1 MKLRERL
8 SRLYDYYIDR
18 YLALLGERRRNLNTF
33 EARELIAAPLLDPQ
47 RLRALWAQLD
57 DLSQLAVAEAYHND
71 GEFVESAFLARY
83 GRVPYSQSK
92 YDLDAYYRHN
102 KILFDLFIWEN
113 HIPDDMLP
121 LLASIVPPVDPFRLT
136 GLPTPPDSVLLEKRR
151 LEPIVKL
158 TEQAGLNDLP
168 VYLRLVENGELSF
181 SVTSNRLT
189 GGGARKLLANL
200 LDGDFVPPPDKWR
213 VNDLIRPNG
222 LDVFALAGG
231 LRTATGKLTPA
242 GREYLHRRDPDLLL
256 AAFETWAQSNAFDE
270 LLRLDGL
277 KRLSAARTWRT
288 TPSPRRAAIIE
299 GLSWCP
305 TDVWI
310 EVQEFCRALQ
320 IWHFDFEIE
329 GSAVSNI
336 KTADL
341 SLYSVKDPT
350 YWAYV
355 KTPYVKAVLWEYLG
369 ALGALDLLF
378 APRDLAAVQVVNY
391 AAPATISRYDGLF
404 YFRINKL
411 GAFLLGQA
419 DAYTAVTHG
428 PQALCRI
435 QADGAITVLEPERLL
450 PNTRL
455 QLEQLAAPLDPT
467 HYQLDNQRILDA
479 LAIGQQPEEMLAF
492 LAELQ
497 GGEPVDTAVAT
508 RIQQLADNARQFTR
522 GAQALFINVRR
533 PELVAMALAD
543 PALGKF
549 THQVDARTLVIPAQR
564 EKRFR
569 ERLKELEYLL
579 R

>member
-1 MKLRERL
+1 MKLSERL

-33 EARELIAAPLLDPQ
+33 EARELITATLLDPQ
-47 RLRALWAQLD
+47 RLHALWAQLD
-57 DLSQLAVAEAYHND
+57 DLSRLAVAEAYHND
-71 GEFVESAFLARY
+71 GEFVVGAFLARY
-83 GRVPYSQSK
+83 GRLPNSYKK
-92 YDLDAYYRHN
+92 YDYGIYHRHD
-102 KILFDLFIWEN
+102 KVLFDLFIWEN

-222 LDVFALAGG
+222 LDIFARASG
-231 LRTATGKLTPA
+231 LRTEAGMLTPA
-242 GREYLHRRDPDLLL
+242 GREYLRRRDPELLL
-256 AAFETWAQSNAFDE
+256 GAFETWAQSNLFDE

-277 KRLSAARTWRT
+277 KRLRAAATQRT
-288 TPSPRRAAIIE
+288 PPAPRRAAIIE
-299 GLSWCP
+299 ALSWCP

-310 EVQEFCRALQ
+310 EVKEFCRALQ
-320 IWHFDFEIE
+320 IWHFDFNLEKPGI
-329 GSAVSNI
+329 SNL
-336 KTADL
+336 KAEYL
-341 SLYSVKDPT
+341 NFYSINEPT
-350 YWAYV
+350 YWEYV
-355 KTPYVKAVLWEYLG
+355 KIPYVKAVLWEYLG

-378 APRDLAAVQVVNY
+378 VPEELAAVQVVNY
-391 AAPATISRYDGLF
+391 APPMTISRYDGLL
-404 YFRINKL
+404 YFRINRL

-419 DAYTAVTHG
+419 DTFEAAPLSETV
-428 PQALCRI
+428 LCRI
-435 QADGAITVLEPERLL
+435 DADGAMTAPEPDRLL
-450 PNTRL
+450 PNVRL
-455 QLEQLAAPLDPT
+455 QLEQLAAPLSPT
-467 HYQLDNQRILDA
+467 RYQLDNQRILDA

-508 RIQQLADNARQFTR
+508 RIQQLADNAREFTR
-522 GAQALFINVRR
+522 GAKALIINVRR
-533 PELVAMALAD
+533 PELVTMALAD
-543 PALGKF
+543 PVLGKF
-549 THQVDARTLVIPAQR
+549 SRQVDARTLVIPAHG

>member
-1 MKLRERL
+1 MKLREYL
-8 SRLYDYYIDR
+8 NRLYDYYLDR
-18 YLALLGERRRNLNTF
+18 YLALLGEPPRFRPSV
-33 EARELIAAPLLDPQ
+33 EARELIATTLLDPA
-47 RLRALWAQLD
+47 RLHALWAQLD
-57 DLSQLAVAEAYHND
+57 DLSRLAVAEAYHND
-71 GEFVESAFLARY
+71 GEFVESAFLARH
-83 GRVPYSQSK
+83 GRLPYSYKK
-92 YDLDAYYRHN
+92 YDYGIYHRHE
-102 KILFDLFIWEN
+102 KALFDLFIWEN

-121 LLASIVPPVDPFRLT
+121 LLATIVPLVDPFRLT

-189 GGGARKLLANL
+189 GGGARKLLTHL
-200 LDGDFVPPPDKWR
+200 LDGDFLPPPDKWR

-222 LDVFALAGG
+222 LDIFALASG
-231 LRTATGKLTPA
+231 LRTVAGKLTPA
-242 GREYLHRRDPDLLL
+242 GREYLHRRDPELLL
-256 AAFETWAQSNAFDE
+256 AAFETWAQSNEFDE
-270 LLRLDGL
+270 LMRLDGL
-277 KRLSAARTWRT
+277 KRLGAAGTWRAA
-288 TPSPRRAAIIE
+288 PGPRRAAIIE

-310 EVQEFCRALQ
+310 EVKEFCRALQ

-329 GSAVSNI
+329 RSGVSNI
-336 KTADL
+336 KTANL
-341 SLYSVKDPT
+341 SFYSVKDPT

-378 APRDLAAVQVVNY
+378 TPRELAAVQVVSY

-428 PQALCRI
+428 PQTLCRI
-435 QADGAITVLEPERLL
+435 QADGAITLVEPERLL

-455 QLEQLAAPLDPT
+455 QLEQLAAPLDST

-492 LAELQ
+492 LAELH
-497 GGEPVDTAVAT
+497 GGEMVDTAVAT
-508 RIQQLADNARQFTR
+508 RIQQLADNARQFTC
-522 GAQALFINVRR
+522 GAEALFIHVRR

-549 THQVDARTLVIPAQR
+549 TQQVDARTLVIPAHR